1 MSEVKFFICEHCKK
15 IITEVTASPV
25 PVMCC
30 GQKMKEIIPNSTDAA
45 TEKHYPVLAI
55 DGSTVKVTVSSV
67 EHPMVEAHYIDWI
80 CLQTEQGIQIK
91 QLTVNEKP
99 EASFAVAE
107 GDKVLAAYAYSNL
120 HGLWKTEA

>member
-1 MSEVKFFICEHCKK
+1 
-15 IITEVTASPV
+15 
-25 PVMCC
+25 
-30 GQKMKEIIPNSTDAA
+30 MKEIIPNSTDAA

-107 GDKVLAAYAYSNL
+107 GDKVLAAYAYCNL